1 MAVKVQSAV
10 AVFDGSQDFV
20 DIPWSDVIS
29 SRAFSL
35 GVKTPGTGIVKVAI
49 TVDSDSTT
57 RIEPTARFTG
67 EVDVIRSK
75 V

>member
-1 MAVKVQSAV
+1 MAVEVQSAR
-10 AVFDGSQDFV
+10 AIFDGSQDFV
-20 DIPWSDVIS
+20 DIPWPDVIT

-35 GVKTPGTGIVKVAI
+35 GLQQDNGPLIEVEI

-57 RIEPTARFTG
+57 RIEPTARFSG
-67 EVDVIRSK
+67 EVNVIRSK